1 MQSMQSHIH
10 ELRNLLTIILA
21 GSSVCRCDLVQD
33 AVRRAAVELEKMDT
47 KTKNA
52 EAGYGL
58 RVEMN

>member
-1 MQSMQSHIH
+1 MRIMRSHIH

-21 GSSVCRCDLVQD
+21 GRTVCRCDLVQD
-33 AVRRAAVELEKMDT
+33 AVRRAAAELDKMEH
-47 KTKNA
+47 KNKNA

>member
-1 MQSMQSHIH
+1 MWIMQSHIH

-21 GSSVCRCDLVQD
+21 GTTVCRCDLVQD
-33 AVRRAAVELEKMDT
+33 AVRRAAAELEKMDI

-52 EAGYGL
+52 EAGYGV